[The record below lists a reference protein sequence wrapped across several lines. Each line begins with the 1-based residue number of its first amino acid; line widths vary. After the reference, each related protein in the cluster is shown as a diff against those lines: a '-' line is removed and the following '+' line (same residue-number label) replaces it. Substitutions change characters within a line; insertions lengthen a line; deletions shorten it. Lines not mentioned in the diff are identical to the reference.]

1 MATFSAPVRKKDTY
15 VSTIRAEG
23 RRERGGCA
31 APLVKIAECQ
41 ILSVRSLAAV
51 GETGSSAGYLA
62 KLLFPADTEAAA
74 KLAAFDDAAA
84 VAMRENNEKWFRN
97 NLSAD
102 AMAAL
107 FRPAMSTPP
116 GSAEARV
123 ATVLISEVKEPEPL
137 MLDGAA
143 MESLSALAAMETRTL
158 RTMRATCI
166 LEAQGLYFYPR
177 RCGIRWRL
185 RSLALT
191 SETSAAEEVAALAGI
206 TFSERR
212 SIEDHWSEEVAAFAS
227 RMDAAIAHCEAQKRA
242 AAELLAEAKDFP
254 AKDEKRWNDVL
265 EALRLKIYRTTRILS
280 GQ

>member
-15 VSTIRAEG
+15 VSTIRA
-23 RRERGGCA
+23 GGG
-31 APLVKIAECQ
+31 APLVKITECQ

-51 GETGSSAGYLA
+51 GETGAGAGYLA
-62 KLLFPADTEAAA
+62 KLLFSADTEAAA
-74 KLAAFDDAAA
+74 KLAALDEAAA
-84 VAMRENNEKWFRN
+84 AAMRENNEKWFRN
-97 NLSAD
+97 NLSVD

-107 FRPAMSTPP
+107 FRSAVSTPP

-137 MLDGAA
+137 MLDGAP
-143 MESLSALAAMETRTL
+143 MESLSALAAMDTRSL
-158 RTMRATCI
+158 RAMRATCI

-206 TFSERR
+206 TIAERR
-212 SIEDHWSEEVAAFAS
+212 SIENHWSEEVATFVV
-227 RMDAAIAHCEAQKRA
+227 RMDAAIANCEAQKRA
-242 AAELLAEAKDFP
+242 AAELLSVAKELPIKAEK
-254 AKDEKRWNDVL
+254 EWNDTL

-280 GQ
+280 EH